1 MAVVSDFDFSVE
13 NIFLE
18 TGGAGDEECDAGWE
32 GVGDVFAGAGAG
44 AGLEPMLR
52 DMVWGGPRPLN
63 ALPGT
68 NSNAPALSLLMVV
81 GTLDLLFIMQSYIP
95 LIS

>member
-18 TGGAGDEECDAGWE
+18 TGGAGEEEWDAGWE
-32 GVGDVFAGAGAG
+32 GAGDGSAGAGVG

-52 DMVWGGPRPLN
+52 DMVWGGPMLN
-63 ALPGT
+63 GFPGT

-81 GTLDLLFIMQSYIP
+81 GTLDLIIYLFS
-95 LIS
+95 LISLIS